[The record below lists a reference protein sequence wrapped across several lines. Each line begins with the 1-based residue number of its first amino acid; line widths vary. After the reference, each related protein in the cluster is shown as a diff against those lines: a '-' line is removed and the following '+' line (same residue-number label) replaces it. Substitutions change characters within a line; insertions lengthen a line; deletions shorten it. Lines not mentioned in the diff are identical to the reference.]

1 MDEAAVT
8 KQKNTEAA
16 LQESEARLRLAVESS
31 NTGLWDW
38 NLVTNEVH
46 FSAIWKKQIG
56 YEDHEIPN
64 IFGEWRSRVHP
75 EDRDRALKTI
85 NDYIAAP
92 WPNYENEF
100 RFRHKDGSYR
110 WILAKAA
117 LIRNA
122 DGQVTR
128 MLGSHLDITERKLAE
143 QALRASEERSRKL
156 FDYAPDGILITDAQ
170 SYYLD
175 ANAGMCR
182 MLGYTRGEMTGM
194 RASQFA
200 AQIEA
205 TSIGSVLETLKG
217 DADYHRE
224 WQLRRKDGS
233 TFAAEVMATK
243 MPDGNLLA
251 MVRDITE
258 RKHAEERVRQLNRTY
273 AMLSDINQLIVRERE
288 PQAILDQACRIAI
301 DKGEFLLAWIG
312 MRVATTDQLEVR
324 AHAGATNDTVE
335 ILNRLLDYP
344 HRGCA
349 FTSNALAS
357 ATHSVCNDIAGDSLA
372 IPWRDAALQR
382 GYRSMISLPLVI
394 NNRCIGTF
402 NLYAN
407 RPNFFD
413 AEELRL
419 LDELAR
425 DITHALE
432 IGEREHEHYK
442 LEHLLAQSQKMQAIG
457 TLAGGIAHDFNN
469 ILGAIVGNAELA
481 RLELGAD
488 HPALTST
495 KEILRAAQR
504 AKELVQR
511 ILAFSSP
518 QERLLKPIQLQD
530 VLEEAIQLLRAT
542 IPAGV
547 ELAFQGTLA
556 LPAVRADASQIHQV
570 VLNLVTNAWHA
581 MEGHSGRIEIRLDA
595 CRVDSTLCQTQPDL
609 QPGPHVRL
617 SVSDAGKGLDTAT
630 LARIFEPFFTTKPSG
645 QGAGLGLSVV
655 HGIVRSHGGAIIVT
669 SKPAHGATFHLYF
682 PATTEPAVSI
692 TTQPLAKQII
702 RGRNEHILFL
712 DDEESLVYL
721 AVRFLERHGYRV
733 DGYTRAAEALA
744 AFRADPQSYDL
755 VITDYN
761 MPMLSGME
769 VARQILSIQPDTL
782 VVLASG
788 YVRPA
793 EIEQAQ
799 ALGVREIILKP
810 NTVEELVPVIQRLL
824 SARASLRDKPSDP
837 AVVIN

>member
-8 KQKNTEAA
+8 EQKKAEQA

-38 NLVTNEVH
+38 DLLTNEVH

-56 YEDHEIPN
+56 YEDHEVTN
-64 IFGEWRSRVHP
+64 SFGEWRSRVHP
-75 EDRDRALKTI
+75 DDVDRALKTI
-85 NDYIAAP
+85 NDFLAAP

-100 RFRHKDGSYR
+100 RFRHKDGTYR
-110 WILAKAA
+110 WILAKAS
-117 LIRNA
+117 LLKDEHGR
-122 DGQVTR
+122 VTR
-128 MLGSHLDITERKLAE
+128 MIGSHLDITDRKQAE
-143 QALRASEERSRKL
+143 QALRESEERYRKL
-156 FDYAPDGILITDAQ
+156 FDYAPDGILIADAG
-170 SYYLD
+170 SYFVD
-175 ANAGMCR
+175 ANPGMCQ
-182 MLGYTRGEMTGM
+182 MLGYASDEMKGLH
-194 RASQFA
+194 ASDIVTLAEA
-200 AQIEA
+200 AHIQPALTVINANDE
-205 TSIGSVLETLKG
+205 
-217 DADYHRE
+217 YHRE
-224 WQLRRKDGS
+224 WQFRRKDGS
-233 TFAAEVMATK
+233 TFAAEVVATK
-243 MPDGNLLA
+243 LPNGHLLA
-251 MVRDITE
+251 MVRNITA
-258 RKHAEERVRQLNRTY
+258 RKHAEARVRQLNRTY
-273 AMLSDINQLIVRERE
+273 AMLSDINQLIVHERE
-288 PQAILDQACRIAI
+288 SQPILDQACRIAI

-312 MRVATTDQLEVR
+312 MRVASTDRVEVT
-324 AHAGATNDTVE
+324 AHAGATVDTLE
-335 ILNRLLDYP
+335 ILSRLFGRE
-344 HRGCA
+344 HKGCA
-349 FTSNALAS
+349 FTTLALETK
-357 ATHSVCNDIAGDSLA
+357 THAVCNDIAIDPAADS
-372 IPWRDAALQR
+372 WRDAALQR
-382 GYRSMISLPLVI
+382 GYRAMVSLPLIV
-394 NNRCIGTF
+394 NNRCIGNF

-407 RPNFFD
+407 RTDFFNTD
-413 AEELRL
+413 ELRL

-425 DITHALE
+425 DVAYALAMD
-432 IGEREHEHYK
+432 ERERERHK
-442 LEHLLAQSQKMQAIG
+442 LEHQLAQSQKMQAIG

-469 ILGAIVGNAELA
+469 ILAAIVGNAELA
-481 RLELGAD
+481 RLDLGVD

-547 ELAFQGTLA
+547 ELAFHGTLA

-595 CRVDSTLCQTQPDL
+595 CRVDSALCQLQPDL
-609 QPGPHVRL
+609 QPGPHIRL
-617 SVSDAGKGLDTAT
+617 SVSDTGKGLDTAT

-655 HGIVRSHGGAIIVT
+655 HGIVRSHGGAIIVE
-669 SKPAHGATFHLYF
+669 SKPAHGSTFHLYF
-682 PATTEPAVSI
+682 PATAEPAVAI
-692 TTQPLAKQII
+692 TTQPLVKQIT
-702 RGRNEHILFL
+702 RGRNEHILYL

-733 DGYTRAAEALA
+733 DGYTRAAAALA

-761 MPMLSGME
+761 MPGMSGME

-810 NTVEELVPVIQRLL
+810 NTVEELVPVVQRLL
-824 SARASLRDKPSDP
+824 SGSASLRDKPSDP